1 MPIPAFDLGVI
12 ASIPARSAWDH
23 EFTLYEPNAT
33 STDAGFSAVL
43 AAGDIARFRLFASD
57 NVTPL
62 ITATD
67 QTASANGTTVTINTR
82 GTADTTP
89 ARVTVDFDDADLY
102 IDPGNYLVILDIK
115 DASDS
120 SRWQPACYGT
130 IRVIAGPA

>member
-57 NVTPL
+57 DVTPL
-62 ITATD
+62 VTATD

-89 ARVTVDFDDADLY
+89 ARVTVDFDDADL
-102 IDPGNYLVILDIK
+102 DLAVGPYLFLVDIK
-115 DASDS
+115 DVSDGG
-120 SRWQPACYGT
+120 RWQPACYGQ
-130 IRVIAGPA
+130 IRIISGSG